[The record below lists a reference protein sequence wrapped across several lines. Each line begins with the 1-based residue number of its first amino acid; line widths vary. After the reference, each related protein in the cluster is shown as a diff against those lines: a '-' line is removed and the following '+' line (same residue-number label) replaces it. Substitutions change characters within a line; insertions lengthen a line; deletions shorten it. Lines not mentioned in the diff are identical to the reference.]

1 MKSFKIKN
9 NTESTKIDKDQLSFS
24 FMLNIEKLS
33 QSLLSKNISK
43 CTIPYNIL
51 ITNNLMS
58 NGKCHIV
65 AKFKDY
71 LIEDDHSEFLRRF
84 YKGKESR
91 PRLKKLFDYY
101 EETSVIFANYTP
113 LPEAKYI
120 YKNIMKKQKVID
132 EQQDL
137 EEKMN
142 YEKKHKKK
150 KDDNNNIK
158 NGNNNVNK
166 NKVFDTFA
174 YDEILN
180 QSESILRIVFGIEK
194 NKKDSDKNKINF
206 FDDSDEFNNGIEK
219 IIEKISKIER
229 NIENKKVKIYLT
241 LNNNMKN
248 KLKLILPKNIN
259 NSPINN
265 NNNNNNNNNFINS
278 YNTINNNNIE
288 EYRARN
294 SIIKTLQKKSLSP
307 TLKLHHIKN
316 NDSNLSNSSKIHN
329 NNNNKNIK
337 IDLLSS
343 NSLSNRISHKNNLS
357 ISKINNNNNNNN
369 KLKIKN
375 NQKYRLLSFN
385 SMDFKNNYNTYAN
398 INNIN
403 NNNNDINIIKKN
415 FNSNIFMSTI
425 ASPNFSNNKF
435 QKKIRGVIGRNI
447 INFNSNNNY
456 KIYNTINAKKDENN
470 NNNYYYYYHNRYN
483 SNNIKINNLNN
494 NNNNGALTER
504 NINNKKYKIQ
514 KLENIINNNNKI
526 YFQTNNGFYTERNKK
541 I

>member
-1 MKSFKIKN
+1 MKTNKIKN

-24 FMLNIEKLS
+24 FTLNIEKLS
-33 QSLLSKNISK
+33 QSLLSKNIIK
-43 CTIPYNIL
+43 YTIPYNIL

-84 YKGKESR
+84 YKGKESK

-142 YEKKHKKK
+142 NEKKKK
-150 KDDNNNIK
+150 KDVNKNNC
-158 NGNNNVNK
+158 K
-166 NKVFDTFA
+166 NKVFDTIA

-194 NKKDSDKNKINF
+194 NNF
-206 FDDSDEFNNGIEK
+206 FFDNNNVDDYDDINKIEK
-219 IIEKISKIER
+219 IIDKITKIEK

-259 NSPINN
+259 SPINNKNINN
-265 NNNNNNNNNFINS
+265 NNNNF
-278 YNTINNNNIE
+278 NTINNNNID
-288 EYRARN
+288 EYRKRN

-316 NDSNLSNSSKIHN
+316 NDSNLSNNSKIHIN

-337 IDLLSS
+337 IESINS

-357 ISKINNNNNNNN
+357 MSKINNNNNNNY

-375 NQKYRLLSFN
+375 NQKFRLLSFN
-385 SMDFKNNYNTYAN
+385 SMDFKNNYNTYSNNNNNNNNNN
-398 INNIN
+398 ININ
-403 NNNNDINIIKKN
+403 NNNN
-415 FNSNIFMSTI
+415 FNSNNIFMSTI

-435 QKKIRGVIGRNI
+435 QKKIRSVIGRNI
-447 INFNSNNNY
+447 INFNSNNNNY

-470 NNNYYYYYHNRYN
+470 NNNNFHYYYYHNRYN

-504 NINNKKYKIQ
+504 NKNNKKYKIQ
-514 KLENIINNNNKI
+514 KLENILNNNNKI

>member
-1 MKSFKIKN
+1 MKTNKIKN
-9 NTESTKIDKDQLSFS
+9 NTESTKIENNQLSFS
-24 FMLNIEKLS
+24 FILNVEKLS
-33 QSLLSKNISK
+33 QSILSKNIIK

-142 YEKKHKKK
+142 EKKKK
-150 KDDNNNIK
+150 KDNNN
-158 NGNNNVNK
+158 NNK
-166 NKVFDTFA
+166 NKVFDTIA

-180 QSESILRIVFGIEK
+180 QSESILRIVFGINNE
-194 NKKDSDKNKINF
+194 NKKNNNIFNNNN
-206 FDDSDEFNNGIEK
+206 FDDSDDFNYKIEK
-219 IIEKISKIER
+219 IIDKITKIEK

-248 KLKLILPKNIN
+248 KLKLILPKNL

-265 NNNNNNNNNFINS
+265 KNNNINNNF
-278 YNTINNNNIE
+278 NTINNNNID

-316 NDSNLSNSSKIHN
+316 NDSNLSNNSKIHIN

-337 IDLLSS
+337 IESINS

-357 ISKINNNNNNNN
+357 MSKINNNNNNNY

-375 NQKYRLLSFN
+375 NQKFRLLSFN
-385 SMDFKNNYNTYAN
+385 SMDFKNNYNTY
-398 INNIN
+398 INNNN
-403 NNNNDINIIKKN
+403 NNNNDINIIKNN
-415 FNSNIFMSTI
+415 FNSNNIFMSTI

-447 INFNSNNNY
+447 INFNSNHNY

-470 NNNYYYYYHNRYN
+470 NINNYYYYHNRYN
-483 SNNIKINNLNN
+483 SNNIKLNNL

-504 NINNKKYKIQ
+504 NKNNKKYKIQ
-514 KLENIINNNNKI
+514 KLENILNNNNKI